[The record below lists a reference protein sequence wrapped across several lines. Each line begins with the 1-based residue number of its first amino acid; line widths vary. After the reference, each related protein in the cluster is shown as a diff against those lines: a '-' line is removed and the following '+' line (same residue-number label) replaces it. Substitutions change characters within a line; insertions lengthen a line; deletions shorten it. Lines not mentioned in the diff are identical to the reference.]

1 MSHHNG
7 QTSTTSDT
15 FSGSSQFSTQR
26 QENNQLIDEIKLFDI
41 NQFQDVELNIILNT
55 SNQLQTHYFG
65 KEPQPPLRKGVASCS
80 YSFPLLSH
88 RGLL

>member
-15 FSGSSQFSTQR
+15 FSGSSQFSTQTR
-26 QENNQLIDEIKLFDI
+26 EQLIDEIKLFDI
-41 NQFQDVELNIILNT
+41 SQFQDAELNIILNT
-55 SNQLQTHYFG
+55 SNQQQTHYFG
-65 KEPQPPLRKGVASCS
+65 KEPQPLLGKGVASCS